1 VPVELGKVEVL
12 FVLGHKRSADRLVP
26 AIDDM
31 RLTVGHSVIVRT
43 DVASLGRLRSERAE
57 RSFDARYRDIGR
69 LLITCP
75 DRPGIVAAIS
85 RFLYESGA
93 NILESQQYSTDP
105 FGGTFFVRLEF
116 HRDDLTDHLDEM
128 RTAFQD
134 LSDEFSMRWTMTRA
148 AELKRLAIFVSKADH
163 VLQEL
168 LWRVHSDELNADIR
182 MVISNHPD
190 LADTVATWGIP
201 FHHVPVTDETKTA
214 AEAAQLKLLG
224 DEADVIVLARYMQ
237 ILSPGF
243 LTEFTRPIIN
253 IHHSFL
259 PAFKGANPYWAAHE
273 RGVKLI
279 GATAHYVTAELDAG
293 PIIEQD
299 IVRVDHRQTA
309 ADLRTMGRHVERAV
323 LARAVS
329 WHLDDRVLVHQNKT
343 IVFA

>member
-1 VPVELGKVEVL
+1 M
-12 FVLGHKRSADRLVP
+12 HSRR
-26 AIDDM
+26 
-31 RLTVGHSVIVRT
+31 VGHVRA
-43 DVASLGRLRSERAE
+43 DVASLRRRRPHPDR
-57 RSFDARYRDIGR
+57 RSFDDRYQDIGR

-75 DRPGIVAAIS
+75 DRPGIVAAVS
-85 RFLYESGA
+85 RFLHQSGA

-116 HRDDLTDHLDEM
+116 HRDGLADQFDEM
-128 RTAFQD
+128 RDGFGA

-148 AELKRLAIFVSKADH
+148 AELKRMAIFVSKADH

-168 LWRVHSDELNADIR
+168 LWRIHSGELNTDIR

-190 LADTVATWGIP
+190 LAESVESWGIP
-201 FHHVPVTDETKTA
+201 FHHVPVTRETKPA
-214 AEAAQLKLLG
+214 VEAAQLKLIA
-224 DEADVIVLARYMQ
+224 DAADVVVLARYMQ
-237 ILSPGF
+237 ILSSRF
-243 LTEFTRPIIN
+243 LAEFTEPIIN

-259 PAFKGANPYWAAHE
+259 PAFKGANPYQAAAD

-279 GATAHYVTAELDAG
+279 GATAHYVTPELDAG

-299 IVRVDHRQTA
+299 IVRVDHRQSA
-309 ADLRTMGRHVERAV
+309 DDLRRLGRHVERAV
-323 LARAVS
+323 LARAVA